1 MSAEEFIK
9 FIDCAE
15 LSQEEKQLL
24 YDRFGRSKMKWWN
37 KNKSV
42 AAIAMRKYKC
52 EKTIQRET
60 RRAIDIILS
69 LESPN
74 KSSNKSSTETPYE
87 DWTKS
92 II

>member
-15 LSQEEKQLL
+15 LSEETKQLL
-24 YDRFGRSKMKWWN
+24 YDRFGRNKIKWWN

-42 AAIAMRKYKC
+42 AAIAMRNYKC

-60 RRAIDIILS
+60 RKAIDIILS
-69 LESPN
+69 TMSSDKSPI
-74 KSSNKSSTETPYE
+74 TIPYE
-87 DWTKS
+87 DWSDILK
-92 II
+92 